1 MDDTNEHF
9 FDETETDR
17 TPIHDLGNGPDK
29 GYRQIDK
36 ELEQR
41 HAYGEQVAKEHA
53 KEALEELYASE
64 FPVDD
69 PPESFE
75 RYEAEL
81 TVRHMRQAIKGMF
94 GVDDYVQPVE
104 MDVTVLLGENDV
116 DVDKTWAKV
125 LSDADVLE
133 LTEHAKRMID
143 VMATYDTVAEPH
155 IAGLTYASIPPEVRE
170 HAIETLGELRDD
182 SDEPQSLREAIG
194 RWLLPGGE

>member
-1 MDDTNEHF
+1 
-9 FDETETDR
+9 
-17 TPIHDLGNGPDK
+17 
-29 GYRQIDK
+29 
-36 ELEQR
+36 
-41 HAYGEQVAKEHA
+41 
-53 KEALEELYASE
+53 
-64 FPVDD
+64 
-69 PPESFE
+69 
-75 RYEAEL
+75 
-81 TVRHMRQAIKGMF
+81 
-94 GVDDYVQPVE
+94 
-104 MDVTVLLGENDV
+104 VTVLLGENDF

-170 HAIETLGELRDD
+170 HAIETLGELRDG